1 MVTTPVQLSEP
12 QIQALER
19 LAAAQNK
26 SSAELIRQVVDDFL
40 RSAGSISLEER
51 KRRAIAAAGRFSSDV
66 TDLATEH
73 DQYLA
78 EAYRA

>member
-1 MVTTPVQLSEP
+1 MVTAHVQLSEP

-19 LAAAQNK
+19 LAAVQNK

-78 EAYRA
+78 EAYRV

>member
-1 MVTTPVQLSEP
+1 MVTTHVQLSEP

-40 RSAGSISLEER
+40 RSAGSTSLEER

-78 EAYRA
+78 EAY